1 MLIVRLEGLRP
12 GRRGERK
19 GETGA
24 ELAAALALGPV
35 GTLRLRFL
43 AFRGRLGG
51 DGERWDALDGSSG
64 EDALVR
70 GETGVHSEYELG
82 SSYIVE

>member
-1 MLIVRLEGLRP
+1 MLIVRFEGRRP
-12 GRRGERK
+12 GSRGERK

-24 ELAAALALGPV
+24 EVAAALALGPV

-51 DGERWDALDGSSG
+51 DGER
-64 EDALVR
+64 
-70 GETGVHSEYELG
+70 
-82 SSYIVE
+82 